1 MKLCAP
7 LSIIEAAQ
15 LLGWTTDHKAKRL
28 RRYLLAADARC
39 GRRLLVRS
47 AGPTRP
53 SYTVTVASLR
63 RFCPELFDRA
73 TELSIV
79 VRRELTQLREDMRE
93 GDDALRARVVYLE
106 ERNRSLS
113 KEVARLRTA
122 QGTAVD
128 TRGRLAA

>member
-1 MKLCAP
+1 MKLSAP
-7 LSIIEAAQ
+7 MSITEAAAV
-15 LLGWTTDHKAKRL
+15 LGWPTDHKGKRL

-39 GRRLLVRS
+39 GRKLLVRS

-53 SYTVTVASLR
+53 SYTVTVAHLR
-63 RFCPELFDRA
+63 RYCPELFDRA

-79 VRRELTQLREDMRE
+79 VRREMTQLREDMRE

-106 ERNRSLS
+106 DRNRQLS
-113 KEVARLRTA
+113 REVARLRSA

-128 TRGRLAA
+128 ARGRLAA